1 MENDILLLLTG
12 TINTQN
18 KMFTALTDK
27 DQRKREYISTIQ
39 FYLKNFDFPVV
50 FVENSG
56 EDISAFFTQ
65 SIQENRLEILTFQG
79 NDYPPELGK
88 GTGEMRCMEHGVKNS
103 RLLRADHFVFK
114 ITGRYIVRNLNK
126 YVQYYRDNPH
136 IHILADLT
144 NNFRL
149 SASGFFGF
157 RPFFV
162 SEYLLKKAP
171 LLNDTEHRYFEH
183 MLARAVLDALSNDV
197 SFSLLKY
204 YPKISAI
211 SGTTAKKY
219 KDGWLHY
226 FPRNMK
232 YLLRYYIL
240 KR

>member
-1 MENDILLLLTG
+1 MQNDILLLLTG

-39 FYLKNFDFPVV
+39 YYLANFDFPIV

-56 EDISAFFTQ
+56 EDISGDFTQ
-65 SIQENRLEILTFQG
+65 SILDKRLEVLTFHG
-79 NDYPPELGK
+79 NDYAPELGK
-88 GTGEMRCMEHGVKNS
+88 GTGEMNCMEHGIKNS
-103 RLLRADHFVFK
+103 RLLRDDHFVFK
-114 ITGRYIVRNLNK
+114 ITGRYIVRNLGK
-126 YVQYYRDNPH
+126 YVQYYRGNQQVN
-136 IHILADLT
+136 LMADLT
-144 NNFRL
+144 SNFRL

-162 SEYLLKKAP
+162 TEYLLKKAP

-183 MLARAVLDALSNDV
+183 MLARAVLHALSDDV

-204 YPKISAI
+204 YPRISAI

-219 KDGWLHY
+219 NDSWLHY